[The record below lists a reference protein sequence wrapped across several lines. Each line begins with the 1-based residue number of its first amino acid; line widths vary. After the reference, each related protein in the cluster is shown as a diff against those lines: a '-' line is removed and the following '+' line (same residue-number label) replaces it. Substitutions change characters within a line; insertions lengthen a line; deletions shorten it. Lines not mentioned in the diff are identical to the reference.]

1 DTGPGFPSW
10 FDFHPARCRS
20 ANTPET
26 TPPYGQHG
34 NRDRACNCENTPG
47 RIFRFR
53 AARAETM
60 GKSQNFGIFVTCRAV
75 PLRERC
81 EPCAEQFDAGAA
93 IHCPLERLQP
103 IDLTLDRP
111 VAPAFRQRVPHRRKA
126 VAYGSRKALYRL
138 QATPGRLVQ
147 PLIELVEIATPHDPS
162 KAHSEP
168 SHGAEARGRLLQ
180 RHNLCRLRLGQHA
193 FRFHTKGG
201 CHDWGDLPSGCRVDR
216 RTPFAE
222 WLWAG

>member
-1 DTGPGFPSW
+1 MQFAPAPRRADTAFLIQPFALAVDLQAGAIDKEMQW
-10 FDFHPARCRS
+10 FFTTNRLWQDGQTAPPAV
-20 ANTPET
+20 ALHEI
-26 TPPYGQHG
+26 
-34 NRDRACNCENTPG
+34 RD
-47 RIFRFR
+47 
-53 AARAETM
+53 
-60 GKSQNFGIFVTCRAV
+60 TCRAV

-111 VAPAFRQRVPHRRKA
+111 VAPAFRQRVPHRRKV

-162 KAHSEP
+162 KAHREP

-216 RTPFAE
+216 RTLFAE